1 MPKYWFFGVVLDL
14 SGNTAQTAASKA
26 LIDRKKHSLEAAAA
40 YLTANLLTK
49 LLGAKG
55 CGAIAH
61 RVLSNSTFSNLV
73 GPLEEVSFYGHP
85 VAYIAPNVYGYPH
98 GGFLASK
105 SSALTPDAIPD
116 PYKLLDDF
124 EESLKLIRDAVVVE
138 KGLTMEAAV

>member
-1 MPKYWFFGVVLDL
+1 MLSRAAILFIYKKYDTWRLAPSACFVICQKQYTVQDDPFDYVRG
-14 SGNTAQTAASKA
+14 AKA

-85 VAYIAPNVYGYPH
+85 VAYIAPN
-98 GGFLASK
+98 
-105 SSALTPDAIPD
+105 ALHMHFRSYVDKMTICLGVD
-116 PYKLLDDF
+116 P
-124 EESLKLIRDAVVVE
+124 RCN
-138 KGLTMEAAV
+138 T